1 MTTPTDIT
9 GVPGELLQRALE
21 ASGEGVV
28 MVDGEHPDHPVVWV
42 NAAYEK
48 LSGFSRA
55 ELAGGNLR
63 VLQGGDREQP
73 ALAELRA
80 AMHEERSA
88 SVVLRNYR
96 PDGALYWNALRIEP
110 CRDSAGRRWWLG
122 FARDVS
128 AEHEMELMLGRGAEA
143 DQAAP
148 GPLAEGDAVDRLTGL
163 QSERSFELALELA
176 WFSSARERRPLA
188 LFLFA
193 PDYFDTYL
201 ETFGRGA
208 GDFSLRMAAR
218 SVAAAFR
225 RTSDVA
231 ARLGGAEFAA
241 LGTDME
247 RDLLESHARRVC
259 ERVRALAIRNPHAPL
274 SRTLTFSAV
283 VLLAKPGQSTDWRGL
298 LAAARA
304 SLVEAQANGTEQL
317 VVRDYGAAGD

>member
-1 MTTPTDIT
+1 MTRPAEIT

-28 MVDGEHPDHPVVWV
+28 VVDGEHPDHPVVWL
-42 NAAYEK
+42 NTAYEK
-48 LSGFSRA
+48 LSGFDRA
-55 ELAGGNLR
+55 DLAGGNLR

-73 ALAELRA
+73 ALAELRT
-80 AMHEERSA
+80 AMQEERSA

-96 PDGALYWNALRIEP
+96 PDGTLYWNALRIEP
-110 CRDSAGRRWWLG
+110 CRDAAGRRWWLG

-128 AEHEMELMLGRGAEA
+128 AQHEMELRLGRGTETNE
-143 DQAAP
+143 AAP
-148 GPLAEGDAVDRLTGL
+148 GQLAEGDGLDRLTGL
-163 QSERSFELALELA
+163 QSERGFELALELA

-225 RTSDVA
+225 RASDVA

-247 RDLLESHARRVC
+247 RDLLAPHARRVC
-259 ERVRALAIRNPHAPL
+259 ERVRALAIHNPHAPVT
-274 SRTLTFSAV
+274 RTLTFSAV
-283 VLLAKPGQSTDWRGL
+283 VLLAKPGQSADWRGL
-298 LAAARA
+298 LAAARS
-304 SLVEAQANGTEQL
+304 SLVAAQADGTEQL
-317 VVRDYGAAGD
+317 VVLDYGTAGD